1 MSGDGL
7 PASSAEHPPT
17 RMLHGLRPAAS
28 WLVRR
33 RWQVR
38 LHHPERVAPH
48 GGVILAS
55 NHVGVIDG
63 PLLAIFSPRPVHAL
77 TKREMFD
84 GRLGGFLRGA
94 GQIPLDRFAADPAA
108 IRACLRVVRD
118 GGVAGIFPEGTRGDG
133 ELRRFHHGAAYLAL
147 VTGAPVVPVT
157 MIGTRPPGGASGAL
171 PERRGGIDIVFGE
184 PWRTTQQPW
193 PRTREHVAATSVL
206 LRGHMLSELDS
217 ALSQT
222 RRSLPGPLPAGQSED
237 DPDTGLVASPQRTV
251 DTHE

>member
-1 MSGDGL
+1 MTLEPPHDI
-7 PASSAEHPPT
+7 PRSSDRHPST
-17 RMLHGLRPAAS
+17 RMLHGLRPAAA

-33 RWQVR
+33 RWRVT
-38 LHHPERVAPH
+38 LHHPERVAPS
-48 GGVILAS
+48 GGVILAA

-63 PLLAIFSPRPVHAL
+63 PLLAILSPRPVHAL

-84 GRLGGFLRGA
+84 GRLGAFLRGA
-94 GQIPLDRFAADPAA
+94 GQIPLDRFSADPAA
-108 IRACLRVVRD
+108 IRSCLRVVRD

-157 MIGTRPPGGASGAL
+157 MLGTRPPGGGSNAMPAPGDD
-171 PERRGGIDIVFGE
+171 IDVVFGR
-184 PWRTTQQPW
+184 PWRTTQHAW
-193 PRTREHVAATSVL
+193 PRTREQVAATSVL

-237 DPDTGLVASPQRTV
+237 DPDTGLVEHPRKL
-251 DTHE
+251 